1 MNKLFSILLV
11 LVAVLLLQGCATTSP
26 NLLCSKGCHSGDSGA
41 DEFWAGYAG
50 EYNAA
55 RKNGKRLAADGKT
68 VLSPVEGQKGVYQD
82 QNGYRV
88 VHQLD
93 CQKEGLA
100 SNLLWG
106 VVVPLA
112 SAAIQNPLGQGLAY
126 RVGPVVQQQS
136 QTKRYY
142 KCADVAEALVG
153 GNAVFYQHKLAD
165 AEVASSAQAVPVAV
179 SKGRE
184 VAQSKIVTAQPQSF
198 EEECAEHWGQCSTG
212 KEWGPKGLTAD
223 GSRVCGCQ

>member
-1 MNKLFSILLV
+1 MEAPMNKIFSILLV
-11 LVAVLLLQGCATTSP
+11 LVAVLLLQGCATSRP

-41 DEFWAGYAG
+41 DEFWSGYG
-50 EYNAA
+50 QQYNTI
-55 RKNGKRLAADGKT
+55 RKNGQRLAADGET
-68 VLSPVEGQKGVYQD
+68 VLSPVKGQKGVYQD
-82 QNGYRV
+82 ENGYRV

-93 CQKEGLA
+93 CQKEGLG

-126 RVGPVVQQQS
+126 RVGPVVQQQG

-142 KCADVAEALVG
+142 KCADVAEALAG
-153 GNAVFYQHKLAD
+153 GNAVFYQHKLA
-165 AEVASSAQAVPVAV
+165 EVASSTQTQVPAV
-179 SKGRE
+179 KERE
-184 VAQSKIVTAQPQSF
+184 VARSQTLASQSH
-198 EEECAEHWGQCSTG
+198 EEECAEHWGQCSVG
-212 KEWGPKGLTAD
+212 KEWGPKGILSD